1 MQYIQRV
8 ERIITV
14 RSTRLDN
21 AEKKLEALGR
31 EKEAEL
37 RGKGVIKGYDSLF
50 SRILIAPSL
59 TDRKLG
65 YFSPADKL
73 IVISEEMLNSASW
86 HDTENIFIHELGH
99 ALAFRLYKD
108 LDHSAS
114 FRECCSMLGLEK
126 GFEKSKV
133 KLAAKETEKEKDR
146 IRKLLALSSSPFENE
161 AAEAIKKAKSLMAR
175 GSISLDEDRE
185 ERIYMVPLYQAGRF
199 PYYARVLM
207 NYISE
212 STGVYIVT
220 SYNQD
225 GTKTSVAYGT
235 LEETETSIYLWDYLV
250 SSAEREI
257 EKLRKMGKHITKDSF
272 IRGAVLALSS
282 RTADADDDT
291 ALALIRNENKEK
303 TQRMIFADMKITTRS
318 YYSRGGDAASF
329 RQGEGFGS
337 KLSIPEKIGR
347 RRIE

>member
-1 MQYIQRV
+1 M

-73 IVISEEMLNSASW
+73 IVISEEILNSASW

-161 AAEAIKKAKSLMAR
+161 AAEAIKK
-175 GSISLDEDRE
+175 
-185 ERIYMVPLYQAGRF
+185 P
-199 PYYARVLM
+199 
-207 NYISE
+207 N
-212 STGVYIVT
+212 
-220 SYNQD
+220 
-225 GTKTSVAYGT
+225 
-235 LEETETSIYLWDYLV
+235 
-250 SSAEREI
+250 
-257 EKLRKMGKHITKDSF
+257 H
-272 IRGAVLALSS
+272 
-282 RTADADDDT
+282 
-291 ALALIRNENKEK
+291 
-303 TQRMIFADMKITTRS
+303 
-318 YYSRGGDAASF
+318 
-329 RQGEGFGS
+329 
-337 KLSIPEKIGR
+337 
-347 RRIE
+347 

>member
-1 MQYIQRV
+1 M

-31 EKEAEL
+31 EKEEEL
-37 RGKGVIKGYDSLF
+37 KGKGVIKVYDSLF

-65 YFSPADKL
+65 YFSPTDKL
-73 IVISEEMLNSASW
+73 IVISEEILNSASW

-114 FRECCSMLGLEK
+114 FRDCCSLLGLEK

-212 STGVYIVT
+212 SDKNIG
-220 SYNQD
+220 
-225 GTKTSVAYGT
+225 
-235 LEETETSIYLWDYLV
+235 
-250 SSAEREI
+250 R
-257 EKLRKMGKHITKDSF
+257 
-272 IRGAVLALSS
+272 IRH
-282 RTADADDDT
+282 
-291 ALALIRNENKEK
+291 
-303 TQRMIFADMKITTRS
+303 
-318 YYSRGGDAASF
+318 SRGDRDINLPLGLPCVISREGNRKASEN
-329 RQGEGFGS
+329 GKAHHEGQLHKRCGPCSQFKNCGC
-337 KLSIPEKIGR
+337 
-347 RRIE
+347 